1 MKNLHAMVARFA
13 ERWGPKEN
21 AGDALYHLFLYEL
34 RDLLEAYGEAA
45 IRHESLPDTEH
56 AHGDPL

>member
-1 MKNLHAMVARFA
+1 MNLHAMVARFT

-21 AGDALYHLFLYEL
+21 EGEASYHLFLFEL
-34 RDLLEAYGEAA
+34 RDLLEAYAVA
-45 IRHESLPDTEH
+45 TLKHQSFPDTEH